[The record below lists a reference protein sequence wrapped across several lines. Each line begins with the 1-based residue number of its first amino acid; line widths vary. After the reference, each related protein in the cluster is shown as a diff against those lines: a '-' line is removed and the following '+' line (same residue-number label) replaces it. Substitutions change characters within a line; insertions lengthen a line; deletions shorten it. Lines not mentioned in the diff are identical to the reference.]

1 MPFQN
6 APAPLARALS
16 ARGFEA
22 PTPVQAAVVA
32 PEALGRDLLV
42 SARTGSGKTVAF
54 GLALA
59 DTLLAGAERCPH
71 APTPLAL
78 VIAPTRELALQVKNE
93 LEWLYAETGAR
104 IVSCVGGMEP
114 RREASA
120 LARGCHIVVGTP
132 GRLCDHLR
140 RGNLDLSEL
149 RAVVLDEADEMLDLG
164 FREELET
171 LLDAAPKT
179 RRTLLF
185 SATIAR
191 EIVGLARRYQN
202 DALRL
207 DTMGGNAPHS
217 DITYRAVLAN
227 QPDMAAAVV
236 NVLRLEEART
246 AIVFCHTRE
255 AVRQLQAILTE
266 RGFSSVAISGDLG
279 QNERSRAIESL
290 RHGQARV
297 CVATDVAAR
306 GIDIP
311 ELGLVIHASLPSN
324 PATLLHRSGRT
335 GRAGRKGTCV
345 LLVPPARKRVAERLL
360 QAAKVEAEWSGAPDR
375 AAITQADAER
385 LLNAPFL
392 NTPVKGA
399 AAADT
404 TADTAPVTD
413 DTAAESPATPS
424 PRHDT
429 SLSLVERLVATHAP
443 EQLAQALVGLWQK
456 SLPEPMT
463 VRVITPDT
471 PRSRP
476 MRDDGGFE
484 RGERTP
490 RERAP
495 AMQGSWFRL
504 SVGRTDRADPKWLVP
519 MLCKLGGIR
528 KQDIGAIRI
537 AGDHTLV
544 EIAPDKAERFASCAS
559 ATDPDEISIEP
570 ARAPAGG
577 GGAPHGGG
585 GRGGAGGRPPRGPN
599 RGFERKGGPRE
610 DAPWGNAERGGEA
623 GERRAAKP
631 RPAGKPSKGPSS
643 RKRKSP

>member
-1 MPFQN
+1 
-6 APAPLARALS
+6 
-16 ARGFEA
+16 
-22 PTPVQAAVVA
+22 VQAAVVA

-59 DTLLAGAERCPH
+59 DTLLAGAERCPP

-140 RGNLDLSEL
+140 RGNLDLTEL

-191 EIVGLARRYQN
+191 EIAALARRYQN

-207 DTMGGNAPHS
+207 DTIGANAPHA

-360 QAAKVEAEWSGAPDR
+360 QAAKVEAEWTGAPDR

-392 NTPVKGA
+392 NAPVKDGVETSPA
-399 AAADT
+399 G
-404 TADTAPVTD
+404 D
-413 DTAAESPATPS
+413 DTATDSAAPVSA
-424 PRHDT
+424 RHDT

-476 MRDDGGFE
+476 VRDDAGFE
-484 RGERTP
+484 RGERAP
-490 RERAP
+490 RERGP
-495 AMQGSWFRL
+495 AMQGNWFRL
-504 SVGRTDRADPKWLVP
+504 SVGRADRADPKWLVP

-544 EIAPDKAERFASCAS
+544 EIASDKAERFASCAS

-577 GGAPHGGG
+577 GGAHGGG
-585 GRGGAGGRPPRGPN
+585 GRGGPGGKPPRGPN
-599 RGFERKGGPRE
+599 RGFERKGGYRE
-610 DAPWGNAERGGEA
+610 DAPWGNAERGGAEA
-623 GERRAAKP
+623 GERRPSKP
-631 RPAGKPSKGPSS
+631 RPAGKASKSPSS

>member
-1 MPFQN
+1 
-6 APAPLARALS
+6 
-16 ARGFEA
+16 
-22 PTPVQAAVVA
+22 VQAAVVA

-59 DTLLAGAERCPH
+59 DTLLAGAERCPP

-140 RGNLDLSEL
+140 RGNLDLTEL

-191 EIVGLARRYQN
+191 EIAALARRYQN

-207 DTMGGNAPHS
+207 DTIGANAPHA

-392 NTPVKGA
+392 NAPVKDGVETSPA
-399 AAADT
+399 GDDT
-404 TADTAPVTD
+404 ATDSTAPVS
-413 DTAAESPATPS
+413 A
-424 PRHDT
+424 RHDT

-476 MRDDGGFE
+476 VRDDAGFE
-484 RGERTP
+484 RGERAP
-490 RERAP
+490 RERSP
-495 AMQGSWFRL
+495 AMQGNWFRL
-504 SVGRTDRADPKWLVP
+504 SVGRADRADPKWLVP

-544 EIAPDKAERFASCAS
+544 EIASDKAERFASCAS

-577 GGAPHGGG
+577 GGAHGGG
-585 GRGGAGGRPPRGPN
+585 GRGGPGGKPPRGPN
-599 RGFERKGGPRE
+599 RGFERKGGYRE
-610 DAPWGNAERGGEA
+610 EAPWGNAERGGAEA
-623 GERRAAKP
+623 GERRPSKP
-631 RPAGKPSKGPSS
+631 RPAGKASKSPSS

>member
-1 MPFQN
+1 
-6 APAPLARALS
+6 
-16 ARGFEA
+16 
-22 PTPVQAAVVA
+22 
-32 PEALGRDLLV
+32 
-42 SARTGSGKTVAF
+42 
-54 GLALA
+54 
-59 DTLLAGAERCPH
+59 
-71 APTPLAL
+71 
-78 VIAPTRELALQVKNE
+78 
-93 LEWLYAETGAR
+93 
-104 IVSCVGGMEP
+104 
-114 RREASA
+114 
-120 LARGCHIVVGTP
+120 
-132 GRLCDHLR
+132 
-140 RGNLDLSEL
+140 
-149 RAVVLDEADEMLDLG
+149 
-164 FREELET
+164 
-171 LLDAAPKT
+171 
-179 RRTLLF
+179 
-185 SATIAR
+185 
-191 EIVGLARRYQN
+191 
-202 DALRL
+202 
-207 DTMGGNAPHS
+207 
-217 DITYRAVLAN
+217 
-227 QPDMAAAVV
+227 V

-392 NTPVKGA
+392 NAPVKDA
-399 AAADT
+399 AETSAAG
-404 TADTAPVTD
+404 D
-413 DTAAESPATPS
+413 DTATDSAAPVSA
-424 PRHDT
+424 RHDT

-476 MRDDGGFE
+476 VRDDAGFE
-484 RGERTP
+484 RGERAP
-490 RERAP
+490 RERGP
-495 AMQGSWFRL
+495 AMQGNWFRL
-504 SVGRTDRADPKWLVP
+504 SVGRADRADPKWLVP

-544 EIAPDKAERFASCAS
+544 EIASDKAERFASCAS

-577 GGAPHGGG
+577 GG
-585 GRGGAGGRPPRGPN
+585 RGGPGGKPPRGPN
-599 RGFERKGGPRE
+599 RGFERKGGYRE
-610 DAPWGNAERGGEA
+610 DAPWSNAERGGAEA
-623 GERRAAKP
+623 GERRPSKP
-631 RPAGKPSKGPSS
+631 RPAGKASKSPSS

>member
-59 DTLLAGAERCPH
+59 DTLLAGAERCPP

-140 RGNLDLSEL
+140 RGNLDLTEL

-191 EIVGLARRYQN
+191 EIAALARRYQN

-207 DTMGGNAPHS
+207 DTIGANAPHA

-392 NTPVKGA
+392 NAPVKDGVETSPA
-399 AAADT
+399 G
-404 TADTAPVTD
+404 D
-413 DTAAESPATPS
+413 DTATDSAAPVSA
-424 PRHDT
+424 RHDT

-476 MRDDGGFE
+476 VRDDAGFE
-484 RGERTP
+484 RGERAP
-490 RERAP
+490 RERGP
-495 AMQGSWFRL
+495 AMQGNWFRL
-504 SVGRTDRADPKWLVP
+504 SVGRADRADPKWLVP

-544 EIAPDKAERFASCAS
+544 EIASDKAERFASCAS

-577 GGAPHGGG
+577 GGAHGGG
-585 GRGGAGGRPPRGPN
+585 GRGGPGGKPPRGPN
-599 RGFERKGGPRE
+599 RGFERKGGYRE
-610 DAPWGNAERGGEA
+610 DAPWGNAERGGAEA
-623 GERRAAKP
+623 GERRPSKP
-631 RPAGKPSKGPSS
+631 RPAGKASKSPSS

>member
-59 DTLLAGAERCPH
+59 DTLLAGAERCPP

-140 RGNLDLSEL
+140 RGNLDLTNL

-191 EIVGLARRYQN
+191 EIAALARRYQN

-207 DTMGGNAPHS
+207 DTIGANAPHA

-227 QPDMAAAVV
+227 PPDMAAAVV
-236 NVLRLEEART
+236 NVLRLEEARA

-306 GIDIP
+306 GIDVP
-311 ELGLVIHASLPSN
+311 ELGLVIHASLPSS

-335 GRAGRKGTCV
+335 GRAGRKGICV

-360 QAAKVEAEWSGAPDR
+360 QAAKVEAEWISTPDR

-392 NTPVKGA
+392 NAPTKNTTETGA
-399 AAADT
+399 TD
-404 TADTAPVTD
+404 D
-413 DTAAESPATPS
+413 DTATEATTAVA
-424 PRHDT
+424 PRHDP

-456 SLPEPMT
+456 SLPEPMA

-476 MRDDGGFE
+476 VRDDAGFE
-484 RGERTP
+484 GGERAP
-490 RERAP
+490 RERGP

-504 SVGRTDRADPKWLVP
+504 SVGRADRADPKWLVP

-544 EIAPDKAERFASCAS
+544 EIASDKAERFASCAS

-570 ARAPAGG
+570 ARAPTGGGGGG
-577 GGAPHGGG
+577 GGAHYGA

-599 RGFERKGGPRE
+599 RGFERKGGHRE
-610 DAPWGNAERGGEA
+610 EAPWGNAERGGAEA
-623 GERRAAKP
+623 GERRPSKP
-631 RPAGKPSKGPSS
+631 RPAGKAPKSPSS

>member
-59 DTLLAGAERCPH
+59 DTLLAGAERCPP

-140 RGNLDLSEL
+140 RGNLDLTEL

-191 EIVGLARRYQN
+191 EIAALARRYQN

-207 DTMGGNAPHS
+207 DTIGANAPHA

-392 NTPVKGA
+392 NAPVKDGVETGPA
-399 AAADT
+399 G
-404 TADTAPVTD
+404 D
-413 DTAAESPATPS
+413 DTATDSAAPVSA
-424 PRHDT
+424 RHDT

-476 MRDDGGFE
+476 VRDDAGFE
-484 RGERTP
+484 RGERAP
-490 RERAP
+490 RERGP
-495 AMQGSWFRL
+495 AMQGNWFRL
-504 SVGRTDRADPKWLVP
+504 SVGRADRADPKWLVP

-544 EIAPDKAERFASCAS
+544 EIAQDKAERFASCAS

-570 ARAPAGG
+570 ARAPS
-577 GGAPHGGG
+577 GGAAHGGG
-585 GRGGAGGRPPRGPN
+585 GRGGAGGRPPRPAN
-599 RGFERKGGPRE
+599 RGFERKGAPRE
-610 DAPWGNAERGGEA
+610 DAPWAAERGGA
-623 GERRAAKP
+623 DAAERRPAKP
-631 RPAGKPSKGPSS
+631 RPAGKGPKGPSSS
-643 RKRKSP
+643 RKRKTP

>member
-59 DTLLAGAERCPH
+59 DTLLAGAERCPP

-140 RGNLDLSEL
+140 RGNLDLTEL

-191 EIVGLARRYQN
+191 EIAALARRYQN

-207 DTMGGNAPHS
+207 DTIGANAPHA

-360 QAAKVEAEWSGAPDR
+360 QAAKVEAKWSGAPDR

-392 NTPVKGA
+392 NAPVKDGVETSPA
-399 AAADT
+399 GDDT
-404 TADTAPVTD
+404 ATDSTAPVS
-413 DTAAESPATPS
+413 A
-424 PRHDT
+424 RHDT

-476 MRDDGGFE
+476 VRDDAGFE
-484 RGERTP
+484 RGERAP
-490 RERAP
+490 RERGP
-495 AMQGSWFRL
+495 AMQGNWFRL
-504 SVGRTDRADPKWLVP
+504 SVGRADRADPKWLVP

-544 EIAPDKAERFASCAS
+544 EIASDKAERFASCAS

-577 GGAPHGGG
+577 GGAHGGG
-585 GRGGAGGRPPRGPN
+585 GRGGPGGKPPRGPN
-599 RGFERKGGPRE
+599 RGFERKGGYRE
-610 DAPWGNAERGGEA
+610 EAPWGNAERGGAEA
-623 GERRAAKP
+623 GERRPSKP
-631 RPAGKPSKGPSS
+631 RPAGKASKSPSS

>member
-1 MPFQN
+1 
-6 APAPLARALS
+6 
-16 ARGFEA
+16 
-22 PTPVQAAVVA
+22 VQAAVVA

-59 DTLLAGAERCPH
+59 DTLLAGAERCPP

-140 RGNLDLSEL
+140 RGNLDLTEL

-191 EIVGLARRYQN
+191 EIAALARRYQN

-207 DTMGGNAPHS
+207 DTIGANAPHA

-392 NTPVKGA
+392 NAPVKDGVETGPA
-399 AAADT
+399 GDDT
-404 TADTAPVTD
+404 ATDSTAPVS
-413 DTAAESPATPS
+413 A
-424 PRHDT
+424 RHDT

-476 MRDDGGFE
+476 VRDDAGFE
-484 RGERTP
+484 RGERAP
-490 RERAP
+490 RERGP
-495 AMQGSWFRL
+495 AMQGNWFRL
-504 SVGRTDRADPKWLVP
+504 SVGRADRADPKWLVP

-544 EIAPDKAERFASCAS
+544 EIASDKAERFASCAS

-577 GGAPHGGG
+577 GGAHGGG
-585 GRGGAGGRPPRGPN
+585 GRGGPGGKPPRGPN
-599 RGFERKGGPRE
+599 RGFERKGGYRE
-610 DAPWGNAERGGEA
+610 DTPWGNAERGGAEA
-623 GERRAAKP
+623 GERRPSKP
-631 RPAGKPSKGPSS
+631 RPAGKASKSPSS

>member
-59 DTLLAGAERCPH
+59 DTLLAGAERCPP

-191 EIVGLARRYQN
+191 EIVALARRYQN

-311 ELGLVIHASLPSN
+311 ELGLVIHASLPSS

-345 LLVPPARKRVAERLL
+345 LLVPPARKRMAERLL
-360 QAAKVEAEWSGAPDR
+360 QAAKVEADWAGVPDR
-375 AAITQADAER
+375 AAINQADAER

-392 NTPVKGA
+392 NTAPKDQTDDEA
-399 AAADT
+399 A
-404 TADTAPVTD
+404 VTD
-413 DTAAESPATPS
+413 EAAPPA
-424 PRHDT
+424 PRHDP
-429 SLSLVERLVATHAP
+429 SLPLVDRLVATHAP

-456 SLPEPMT
+456 SLPEPMP

-471 PRSRP
+471 PRTRP
-476 MRDDGGFE
+476 ARDDAGFE

-490 RERAP
+490 RERGP

-504 SVGRTDRADPKWLVP
+504 SVGRADRADPKWLVP

-544 EIAPDKAERFASCAS
+544 EIAQDKAERFASCAS

-577 GGAPHGGG
+577 GGSHGGGG

-599 RGFERKGGPRE
+599 RGFERKGGQRDE
-610 DAPWGNAERGGEA
+610 APWGNAERGGAEG
-623 GERRAAKP
+623 GERKPSKP
-631 RPAGKPSKGPSS
+631 RAAGKPSKGPSS

>member
-59 DTLLAGAERCPH
+59 DTLLAGAERCPP

-140 RGNLDLSEL
+140 RGNLDLTEL

-191 EIVGLARRYQN
+191 EIAALARRYQN

-207 DTMGGNAPHS
+207 DTIGANAPHA

-392 NTPVKGA
+392 NAPVKDGVETSPA
-399 AAADT
+399 G
-404 TADTAPVTD
+404 D
-413 DTAAESPATPS
+413 DTATDSTGPVSA
-424 PRHDT
+424 RHDT

-476 MRDDGGFE
+476 VRDDAGFE
-484 RGERTP
+484 RGERAP
-490 RERAP
+490 RERGP
-495 AMQGSWFRL
+495 AMQGNWFRL
-504 SVGRTDRADPKWLVP
+504 SVGRADRADPKWLVP

-544 EIAPDKAERFASCAS
+544 EIASDKAERFASCAS

-577 GGAPHGGG
+577 GGAHGGG
-585 GRGGAGGRPPRGPN
+585 GRGGPGGKPPRGPN
-599 RGFERKGGPRE
+599 RGFERKGGYRE
-610 DAPWGNAERGGEA
+610 DAPWGNAERGGAEA
-623 GERRAAKP
+623 GERRPSKP
-631 RPAGKPSKGPSS
+631 RPAGKASKSPSS

>member
-59 DTLLAGAERCPH
+59 DTLLAGAERCPP

-140 RGNLDLSEL
+140 RGNLDLTEL

-191 EIVGLARRYQN
+191 EIAALARRYQN

-207 DTMGGNAPHS
+207 DTIGANAPHA

-392 NTPVKGA
+392 NAPVKDA
-399 AAADT
+399 AETSAAG
-404 TADTAPVTD
+404 D
-413 DTAAESPATPS
+413 DTATDSAAAVSA
-424 PRHDT
+424 RHDT

-476 MRDDGGFE
+476 VRDDAGFE
-484 RGERTP
+484 RGERAP
-490 RERAP
+490 RERGP
-495 AMQGSWFRL
+495 AMQGNWFRL
-504 SVGRTDRADPKWLVP
+504 SVGRADRADPKWLVP

-544 EIAPDKAERFASCAS
+544 EIASDKAERFASCAS

-577 GGAPHGGG
+577 GGAHGG
-585 GRGGAGGRPPRGPN
+585 
-599 RGFERKGGPRE
+599 
-610 DAPWGNAERGGEA
+610 
-623 GERRAAKP
+623 
-631 RPAGKPSKGPSS
+631 
-643 RKRKSP
+643 

>member
-59 DTLLAGAERCPH
+59 DTLLAGAERCPP

-140 RGNLDLSEL
+140 RGNLDLTEL

-191 EIVGLARRYQN
+191 EIAALARRYQN

-207 DTMGGNAPHS
+207 DTIGANAPHA

-360 QAAKVEAEWSGAPDR
+360 QAAKVEAEWTGAPDR

-392 NTPVKGA
+392 NAPVKDATETSPAG
-399 AAADT
+399 
-404 TADTAPVTD
+404 D
-413 DTAAESPATPS
+413 DTATDSAAPVSA
-424 PRHDT
+424 RHDT

-476 MRDDGGFE
+476 VRDDAGFE
-484 RGERTP
+484 RGERAP
-490 RERAP
+490 RERGP
-495 AMQGSWFRL
+495 AMQGNWFRL
-504 SVGRTDRADPKWLVP
+504 SVGRADRADPKWLVP

-544 EIAPDKAERFASCAS
+544 EIASDKAERFASCAS

-577 GGAPHGGG
+577 GGAHGGG
-585 GRGGAGGRPPRGPN
+585 GRGGPGGKPPRGPN
-599 RGFERKGGPRE
+599 RGFERKGGYRE
-610 DAPWGNAERGGEA
+610 EAPWGNAERGGAEA
-623 GERRAAKP
+623 GERRPSKP
-631 RPAGKPSKGPSS
+631 RPAGKASKSPSS

>member
-59 DTLLAGAERCPH
+59 DTLLAGAERCPP

-191 EIVGLARRYQN
+191 EIVALARRYQN

-279 QNERSRAIESL
+279 QNERSRAIDSL

-311 ELGLVIHASLPSN
+311 ELGLVIHASLPSS

-345 LLVPPARKRVAERLL
+345 LLVPPARKRMAERLL
-360 QAAKVEAEWSGAPDR
+360 QAAKVEADWAGVPDR
-375 AAITQADAER
+375 AAINQADAER

-392 NTPVKGA
+392 NTAPKDQTDGE
-399 AAADT
+399 
-404 TADTAPVTD
+404 TAVTD
-413 DTAAESPATPS
+413 EAAPPA
-424 PRHDT
+424 PRHDP
-429 SLSLVERLVATHAP
+429 SLPLVDRLVATHAP

-456 SLPEPMT
+456 SLPEPMP

-471 PRSRP
+471 PRTRP
-476 MRDDGGFE
+476 ARDDAGFE

-490 RERAP
+490 RERGP

-504 SVGRTDRADPKWLVP
+504 SVGRADRADPKWLVP

-544 EIAPDKAERFASCAS
+544 EIAQDKAERFASCAS

-577 GGAPHGGG
+577 GGSHGGGG

-599 RGFERKGGPRE
+599 RGFERKRDE
-610 DAPWGNAERGGEA
+610 APWGNAERGGAEG
-623 GERRAAKP
+623 GERKPSKP
-631 RPAGKPSKGPSS
+631 RAAGKPSKGPSS

>member
-59 DTLLAGAERCPH
+59 DTLLAGAERCPP

-140 RGNLDLSEL
+140 RGNLDLTEL

-191 EIVGLARRYQN
+191 EIAALARRYQN

-207 DTMGGNAPHS
+207 DTIGANAPHA

-360 QAAKVEAEWSGAPDR
+360 QAAKVEAEWTGAPDR

-392 NTPVKGA
+392 NAPVKDGVETSPA
-399 AAADT
+399 G
-404 TADTAPVTD
+404 D
-413 DTAAESPATPS
+413 DTATDSAAPVSA
-424 PRHDT
+424 RHDT

-476 MRDDGGFE
+476 VRDDAGFE
-484 RGERTP
+484 RGERAP
-490 RERAP
+490 RERGP
-495 AMQGSWFRL
+495 AMQGNWFRL
-504 SVGRTDRADPKWLVP
+504 SVGRADRADPKWLVP

-544 EIAPDKAERFASCAS
+544 EIASDKAERFASCAS

-577 GGAPHGGG
+577 GGAHGGG
-585 GRGGAGGRPPRGPN
+585 GRGGPGGKPPRGPN
-599 RGFERKGGPRE
+599 RGFERKGGYRE
-610 DAPWGNAERGGEA
+610 DAPWGNAERGGAEA
-623 GERRAAKP
+623 GERRPSKP
-631 RPAGKPSKGPSS
+631 RPAGKASKSPSS

>member
-59 DTLLAGAERCPH
+59 DTLLAGAERCPP

-140 RGNLDLSEL
+140 RGNLDLTEL

-191 EIVGLARRYQN
+191 EIAALARRYQN

-207 DTMGGNAPHS
+207 DTIGANAPHA

-392 NTPVKGA
+392 NAPVKDGVETSPA
-399 AAADT
+399 G
-404 TADTAPVTD
+404 D
-413 DTAAESPATPS
+413 DTATDSAAPVSA
-424 PRHDT
+424 RHDT
-429 SLSLVERLVATHAP
+429 SLSLLERLVATHAP

-476 MRDDGGFE
+476 VRDDAGFE
-484 RGERTP
+484 RGERAP
-490 RERAP
+490 RERGP
-495 AMQGSWFRL
+495 AMQGNWFRL
-504 SVGRTDRADPKWLVP
+504 SVGRADRADPKWLVP

-544 EIAPDKAERFASCAS
+544 EIASDKAERFASCAS

-577 GGAPHGGG
+577 GGAHGGG
-585 GRGGAGGRPPRGPN
+585 GRGGPGGKPPRGPN
-599 RGFERKGGPRE
+599 RGFERKGGYRE
-610 DAPWGNAERGGEA
+610 DAPWGNAERGGAEA
-623 GERRAAKP
+623 GERRPSKP
-631 RPAGKPSKGPSS
+631 RPAGKASKSPSS

>member
-1 MPFQN
+1 
-6 APAPLARALS
+6 
-16 ARGFEA
+16 
-22 PTPVQAAVVA
+22 VQAAVVA

-59 DTLLAGAERCPH
+59 DTLLAGAERCPP

-140 RGNLDLSEL
+140 RGNLDLTEL

-191 EIVGLARRYQN
+191 EIAALARRYQN

-207 DTMGGNAPHS
+207 DTIGANAPHA

-360 QAAKVEAEWSGAPDR
+360 QAAKVEAEWTGAPDR

-392 NTPVKGA
+392 NAPVKDEGETSPAGDDMATDSGA
-399 AAADT
+399 A
-404 TADTAPVTD
+404 PVS
-413 DTAAESPATPS
+413 A
-424 PRHDT
+424 RHDT

-476 MRDDGGFE
+476 VRDDAGFE
-484 RGERTP
+484 RGERAP
-490 RERAP
+490 RERGP
-495 AMQGSWFRL
+495 AMQGNWFRL
-504 SVGRTDRADPKWLVP
+504 SVGRADRADPKWLVP

-544 EIAPDKAERFASCAS
+544 EIASDKAERFASCAS

-577 GGAPHGGG
+577 GAHGGGG
-585 GRGGAGGRPPRGPN
+585 GRGGPGGKPPRGPN
-599 RGFERKGGPRE
+599 RGFERKGGHRE
-610 DAPWGNAERGGEA
+610 DAPWGNAERGGAEA
-623 GERRAAKP
+623 GERRPSKP
-631 RPAGKPSKGPSS
+631 RPAGKASKSPSS